1 MRRHVFAVDPFGN
14 AAASDGA
21 ALRNYDGALYVTQ
34 TRTYASPTNLR
45 IGAAGQPAEE
55 GALVRRAALRGCGD
69 VTVHI
74 IDRLLPEP
82 SAEFNGVLYTNM
94 ERLLPV
100 EPPQCTPLLAA
111 LRTIKG
117 ASTFLASDR
126 IHVRA
131 PPPAD
136 TLDFT
141 NRDSRWLGG
150 GVPRRRVPTPCIA
163 RCATPQTSS
172 VWREMHAVMCSAAAH
187 GPFRCAAPAR
197 ARTPQAEHDAHGQGR
212 RRVLPRAC

>member
-21 ALRNYDGALYVTQ
+21 ALRNYNGALYVTQ

-126 IHVRA
+126 IHVR
-131 PPPAD
+131 PP
-136 TLDFT
+136 
-141 NRDSRWLGG
+141 SRGRVRLSELGLTMA
-150 GVPRRRVPTPCIA
+150 RR
-163 RCATPQTSS
+163 
-172 VWREMHAVMCSAAAH
+172 
-187 GPFRCAAPAR
+187 RCAAAAR
-197 ARTPQAEHDAHGQGR
+197 SDPLH
-212 RRVLPRAC
+212 RALRHATNVVSMA